1 MYKTWPDRMLRRVG
15 HIIIRGNDGVVII
28 GDDLGAAGGGSNVV

>member
-1 MYKTWPDRMLRRVG
+1 MYKTWPERMLRRVG
-15 HIIIRGNDGVVII
+15 HIIIRGNDGVII